1 MDSGLT
7 SRVTAVRAHRVHK
20 TRADNSGQPGPAVA
34 AHRLR
39 AGDSR
44 ARVSTTVVHSVPG
57 QVAEPDAPTSEDLV
71 RLGAALADHDP
82 AHAPEDSAALVPPAG
97 AASAV
102 LVPPGRESSG
112 IRTQADPGASAA
124 HGPAHAQV
132 ASVDLDPSEVVAS
145 AAHDPPGRE
154 GSEVQAQADP
164 GASAAHDPEALADLD
179 RAHDPEALADLDPQA
194 VASIAI
200 SDRVGRV
207 RLGRAMAIGRRDR
220 PSRGAMK
227 ASPIKKP
234 KIPSAR
240 HGVNGDPPRDGLP
253 DPLGRTVPTTK
264 LLIVRVSKLRGR
276 ARTNDGIPSNVL
288 VRAGRVPA
296 RVRISG
302 ADRARSGQAL
312 GSAAVDR
319 RARHRCRAETSR
331 SASTEAPAHP
341 RQ

>member
-7 SRVTAVRAHRVHK
+7 GRVTAVRAHRVHK

-57 QVAEPDAPTSEDLV
+57 RVAEPDAPTSEDLV

-82 AHAPEDSAALVPPAG
+82 AHAPEASAGLVPPAG
-97 AASAV
+97 AASAG

-112 IRTQADPGASAA
+112 IRT
-124 HGPAHAQV
+124 
-132 ASVDLDPSEVVAS
+132 
-145 AAHDPPGRE
+145 
-154 GSEVQAQADP
+154 QADP

-200 SDRVGRV
+200 SDKVGRV

-240 HGVNGDPPRDGLP
+240 HGLNGDPPRDGLP
-253 DPLGRTVPTTK
+253 DPLGRMVPTMK

-276 ARTNDGIPSNVL
+276 VRTNDGIPSNVL

-296 RVRISG
+296 HVRISG

-312 GSAAVDR
+312 GSTAVDR
-319 RARHRCRAETSR
+319 RARRRCRAETSR
-331 SASTEAPAHP
+331 SASTAPAHP